1 MGKAVLFAWP
11 SLVLKLFM
19 VRYYQMWGE
28 PQKKITFLLTKGR
41 GNKLISCYFLR
52 SDNKM
57 HSYPGREIT
66 SFSSQGC
73 ES

>member
-1 MGKAVLFAWP
+1 MGKAVFFAWP
-11 SLVLKLFM
+11 SLALKLFM
-19 VRYYQMWGE
+19 VRYYETRGE

-57 HSYPGREIT
+57 HIYPGREIT
-66 SFSSQGC
+66 GFPP
-73 ES
+73 